1 MMQRRHHSLISW
13 RTFARVQ
20 CLLAQ
25 LRQLLVPRLEAVAMV
40 VMDLLQRLRPAP
52 VAPLRLTGPATVVV
66 PQQLPVAMAATLP
79 PSQQRRLAA
88 MVVMALRRVAL
99 RLVATAALRL
109 VATAALRLVATAAL
123 RLVATAALRLVAT
136 AALRLVA
143 MAALRLVATAAC
155 QQRSH
160 RQRAATLVLRQ
171 EGTVPT
177 VHHLLHPHRL
187 CTNPSVAARPL
198 RQQQRRQRHQFSR
211 HLHQQ

>member
-99 RLVATAALRL
+99 RLVAM
-109 VATAALRLVATAAL
+109 AAL

-177 VHHLLHPHRL
+177 VHHPLHPHRL